1 MTMVRDNKLRAFFRQ
16 IKYIFRANKAP
27 RRRLEL
33 EHEKPRGGKEMI
45 KGLSKRII
53 VVKCPDKELFEEAI
67 FIIRED
73 VFRHQSDRDVLT
85 QAQQAAND
93 YVKRNLQSQKR
104 IIAKLTPPAYLA
116 AGAAVT
122 AMAWLAVS
130 LAGF

>member
-67 FIIRED
+67 FIIR
-73 VFRHQSDRDVLT
+73 
-85 QAQQAAND
+85 
-93 YVKRNLQSQKR
+93 
-104 IIAKLTPPAYLA
+104 
-116 AGAAVT
+116 
-122 AMAWLAVS
+122 
-130 LAGF
+130 